1 MNRLLRSVANLLLMG
16 IVVLNLFACKN
27 KPIVKKE
34 FDFNEL
40 KKTANLVTL
49 KCHFNNVAKMTKP
62 KNNLIFD
69 NSRKALIEYQGDA
82 SIGID
87 ADMIQYDELSK
98 TMIIPS
104 ARVILVDDDTDS
116 YEYYY
121 NDEGIFKNKFDDE
134 AIKAAINESLA
145 EIKNNLSEN
154 KVLLRQAQLLAQTQ
168 LKNLIDS
175 IYTIDGKE
183 PDINYTLE

>member
-1 MNRLLRSVANLLLMG
+1 M
-16 IVVLNLFACKN
+16 
-27 KPIVKKE
+27 
-34 FDFNEL
+34 
-40 KKTANLVTL
+40 
-49 KCHFNNVAKMTKP
+49 
-62 KNNLIFD
+62 
-69 NSRKALIEYQGDA
+69 IEYQGNA

-104 ARVILVDDDTDS
+104 ARVISVEDDTDS

-121 NDEGIFKNKFDDE
+121 NDEGIFKNKFDDG

-154 KVLLRQAQLLAQTQ
+154 KVLLRQGQSEKTKSIPSLIIFRTMMMTF
-168 LKNLIDS
+168 LKKE
-175 IYTIDGKE
+175 GKRRKYIW
-183 PDINYTLE
+183 IN